1 MRKTIAPCKKSNN
14 TNMKEDATPGGKNNN
29 KRRIAPLMRNKQ

>member
-14 TNMKEDATPGGKNNN
+14 TNVKKAATPRGKNN
-29 KRRIAPLMRNKQ
+29 KRRITPLMQEKQ